1 MLQFIRPLRRS
12 ALLMSMIVVAAGA
25 TVTAG
30 AAAVVVGTSLPTAT
44 ISATLTQGGPPNFA
58 DTFVTPYVSQE
69 GGPVT
74 SWKAQFLGGVFPAI
88 PPDQGGPF
96 AAGPGV
102 PTGIQLKVLRPM
114 SATSLQVVAAGQ
126 VHDPRP
132 ILQARFG
139 ASYPFFLT
147 ETSAIE
153 FSDPGLELLPGD
165 VIGLTIK
172 SDPLIG
178 RYVYPLI
185 GSSDTRLVLR
195 DVPVGGTIDLAD
207 IFTGTLPS
215 APAVQVNVGSA
226 VEVVEIDV
234 KPGAFP
240 NSINLGSNGTVAVAI
255 FSEPSFDART
265 VDPLSVT
272 LAGATVELKGK
283 GTPMASFQDV
293 NGDGLIDLVVH
304 VSTEA
309 LQLSDGD
316 TEIVLEGK
324 TFSGTSIEG
333 RDSVRIIA

>member
-1 MLQFIRPLRRS
+1 MPQTTRLLRRS
-12 ALLMSMIVVAAGA
+12 AVLVSLILLGAG
-25 TVTAG
+25 VTAT
-30 AAAVVVGTSLPTAT
+30 ARAAVIGTSLPTGT
-44 ISATLTQGGPPNFA
+44 ISASLTQGGPPNFA

-69 GGPVT
+69 GGPIT
-74 SWKAQFLGGVFPAI
+74 SWKAQFLGGMFPAI

-102 PTGIQLKVLRPM
+102 PTGIQLKVLRPV
-114 SATSLQVVAAGQ
+114 SATVLQVVAAGQ

-132 ILQARFG
+132 ILQTRFG
-139 ASYPFFLT
+139 ASYPFFLP
-147 ETSAIE
+147 ETAAIE
-153 FSDPGLELLPGD
+153 FSDPGLEILPGD

-195 DVPVGGTIDLAD
+195 DVSVGGTIDLAD
-207 IFTGTLPS
+207 IFTGSLQW
-215 APAVQVNVGSA
+215 APAVQVNVGPT
-226 VEVVEIDV
+226 VEVVDIDL
-234 KPGAFP
+234 KPGSFP

-255 FSEPSFDART
+255 FSDGSFDATT

-272 LAGATVELKGK
+272 LAGASVELKGK

-293 NGDGLIDLVVH
+293 NGDGLVDLVVH

-309 LQLSDGD
+309 LQLSDSD
-316 TEIVLEGK
+316 TEVELKGR
-324 TFSGTSIEG
+324 TFGGAGIEG
-333 RDSVRIIA
+333 RDSARIIA

>member
-1 MLQFIRPLRRS
+1 MPQSTRLLRRS
-12 ALLMSMIVVAAGA
+12 AVLVSLIAIGAG
-25 TVTAG
+25 VTAT
-30 AAAVVVGTSLPTAT
+30 ARAAVIGTSLPTAT
-44 ISATLTQGGPPNFA
+44 ISASITQGGPPNFA
-58 DTFVTPYVSQE
+58 DTFVTPYVSQD
-69 GGPVT
+69 GGPIT
-74 SWKAQFLGGVFPAI
+74 SWKAQFLGGMFPAI
-88 PPDQGGPF
+88 PADQGGPF

-102 PTGIQLKVLRPM
+102 PTGIQLKVFRPV
-114 SATSLQVVAAGQ
+114 SATVLQVVAAGQ

-153 FSDPGLELLPGD
+153 FSDPGLEILPGD

-207 IFTGTLPS
+207 IFTGSLQW
-215 APAVQVNVGSA
+215 APAIQVNVGPA
-226 VEVVEIDV
+226 VEVVDIDL
-234 KPGAFP
+234 KPGSFP
-240 NSINLGSNGTVAVAI
+240 NSINLGSKGTIAVAI
-255 FSEPSFDART
+255 FSDGSFDATT

-272 LAGATVELKGK
+272 LAGASVELKGK

-293 NGDGLIDLVVH
+293 NGDGLVDLVVH

-309 LQLSDGD
+309 LELSESD
-316 TEIVLEGK
+316 TQVELKGK
-324 TFSGTSIEG
+324 TFGGAGIEG
-333 RDSVRIIA
+333 RDSARIIA